1 MNRSEYKKSKSR
13 FGWGFKIFF
22 IGGVFLLAFI
32 CFKISREVYKQ
43 EEINEE
49 VLALQKEIDK
59 FEKDNSELRQLAEY
73 FNSDEF
79 KEREAKEKLDL
90 VKEGEK
96 VVVVKKASTEA
107 AEEQEKSSDKAEV
120 SLSRANYY
128 YWWHYF
134 FGL

>member
-1 MNRSEYKKSKSR
+1 MNSSQYKKRSGL
-13 FGWGFKIFF
+13 GWGFKIFF
-22 IGGVFLLAFI
+22 IGGVFLLAFA

-43 EEINEE
+43 EEINKEI
-49 VLALQKEIDK
+49 LALQEEIEK
-59 FEKDNSELRQLAEY
+59 FERDNSELRQLAEY
-73 FNSDEF
+73 FNSEEF

-107 AEEQEKSSDKAEV
+107 VRKKEKSPNKAEV